1 MLYVVTHGLTVR
13 HLLAGQM
20 AWLRARGLDVA
31 VACAPGPE
39 LDEAVEREGVRA
51 FRVPMAREIAP
62 VADLVSVARLARVI
76 RRWRPHVVNAG
87 TPKAGLL
94 GMLAA
99 RLADVPV
106 RIYTLRGLRLET
118 TAGSRRFILTAAERM
133 TSACAHEVIAVSRSL
148 ASRYVACGLA
158 SAAKVRVLGYGASN
172 GIDPARLA
180 VPPRAVTIALR
191 ERLAIPVDA
200 PVIGFAG
207 RFTRDKGIVELVDAF
222 ERVRARI
229 PQARLLLVGDFEQGD
244 PVPDATTRAIRG
256 NPAIVLSG
264 FVGDTAP
271 YYHAM
276 DVLAFPSH
284 REGFPNVPLE
294 AAAAGVPVVGFRA
307 TGTVDAVVAGE
318 TGTLVDVGD
327 VAGLAD
333 GILRYL
339 LDPELRRNHG
349 AAGKERVEREF
360 LSERIWQALL
370 EDYDRLLA
378 AAGTPRSAVAAVTA
392 EPGSC
397 GGER

>member
-13 HLLAGQM
+13 HLLAGQL

-39 LDEAVEREGVRA
+39 LDEAVEREGVQA

>member
-13 HLLAGQM
+13 HLLAGQL

-39 LDEAVEREGVRA
+39 LDEAVEREGVQA

-180 VPPRAVTIALR
+180 VPPRAVTSALR